1 MKPIDVLMQEHRVIE
16 GVLDALETA
25 ANRLERG
32 ESVRPRFFIDA
43 AEFIRDFADGCHH
56 RKEEGVLF
64 GAMVDAG
71 APAEGGAIEMMLE
84 EHEDGRRYTRAMR
97 DAAVRLE
104 RGEGAARGDIIA
116 NAKRYVALLREHIVK
131 EDEMLFPMA
140 AELIPP
146 SREED
151 LLERFERLEADDAG
165 PGAHARLVALASE
178 LAREAVSVDSR

>member
-1 MKPIDVLMQEHRVIE
+1 MNPIDILMQEHRVIE
-16 GVLDALETA
+16 GVLDALESA
-25 ANRLERG
+25 ANRLDRG
-32 ESVRPRFFIDA
+32 EVVRPRFFVDA

-56 RKEEGVLF
+56 RKEEGVFF
-64 GAMVDAG
+64 GAMVESG

-84 EHEDGRRYTRAMR
+84 EHEEGRRYTRAMR

-104 RGEGAARGDIIA
+104 RGDGAACGEITA
-116 NAKRYVALLREHIVK
+116 NAKRYVALLRDHIAK

-146 SREED
+146 AREEE

-165 PGAHARLVALASE
+165 NGAHERLVALAVK
-178 LAREAVSVDSR
+178 LAREAKA